1 MSKHSIVLNDKK
13 IKCLLI
19 DVVII
24 VKNKIKPNLY
34 PALVTFGFQSQFF
47 DENVKLIDILLFFA
61 NQLVVS
67 RNAMVN
73 TFYNLYIVGAFR
85 TPGWKYRLCFSY
97 LFFLFVGVV
106 AKLWCFFFCLLRFRV
121 MLRGLFEK
129 KVDLLCQLCLRKSK
143 CCLPLTGE
151 TNRMPGWN
159 IRLRW
164 LARRRTSWTW
174 ALMLFN
180 VYTGAR

>member
-1 MSKHSIVLNDKK
+1 MSSHWCGNHCQKQNKTSLISCISHFRFPEPIFRW
-13 IKCLLI
+13 KC
-19 DVVII
+19 
-24 VKNKIKPNLY
+24 KAY
-34 PALVTFGFQSQFF
+34 WYFA
-47 DENVKLIDILLFFA
+47 FFA

-73 TFYNLYIVGAFR
+73 TFYNLYIVGAFL

-129 KVDLLCQLCLRKSK
+129 KVDLLYQLCLRKSK

>member
-1 MSKHSIVLNDKK
+1 MSVALYSLGMSKHSIVLNDKK

-85 TPGWKYRLCFSY
+85 TPG
-97 LFFLFVGVV
+97 
-106 AKLWCFFFCLLRFRV
+106 
-121 MLRGLFEK
+121 
-129 KVDLLCQLCLRKSK
+129 
-143 CCLPLTGE
+143 
-151 TNRMPGWN
+151 
-159 IRLRW
+159 
-164 LARRRTSWTW
+164 
-174 ALMLFN
+174 
-180 VYTGAR
+180 